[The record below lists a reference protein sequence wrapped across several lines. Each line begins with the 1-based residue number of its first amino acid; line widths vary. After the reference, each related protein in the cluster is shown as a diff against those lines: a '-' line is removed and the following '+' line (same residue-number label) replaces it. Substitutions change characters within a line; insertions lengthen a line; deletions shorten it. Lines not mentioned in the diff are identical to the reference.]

1 MRNVP
6 WNEVPSSDIP
16 SECPYNEC
24 VKREEY
30 VEDMTKVNSRIINIG
45 SVAEHAISMTNQTA
59 ADVSD
64 LARTVTANKASQDSI
79 AENVATSIPKINA
92 DIAAVTASVKA
103 LEDAISEVEEDTD
116 ELSEAIGHNTES
128 ITILNTSLGAMR
140 ESVLTALSGVQDLTG
155 KTGENS
161 AAIANI
167 KADLSKALADI
178 SNISTSVSS
187 LAAKASKAES
197 DIAALDA
204 RENADIASV
213 NSAISGL
220 QSGINTVDSKVTQ
233 AEQEITSLSQELG
246 SVGNALSNLASKH
259 DDDVNSLTNRI
270 NSVGFNADNIDA
282 KIDALEDK
290 HNSDI
295 DAVNARINSLS
306 TDVSTAKAASVKN
319 TADIANLQTKIND
332 VDHAVDLA
340 RDEISTVNNRVT
352 ALSQRTDNLVAN
364 ALSTA
369 RDEISTVNN
378 RVTIL
383 SSETAAAIA
392 DLYTRIDEIE
402 QSEPAGI
409 ISFKAVP
416 DICETGGSEN
426 IVLTWELTGDYKKIT
441 INDTEVTGNTVTMP
455 NIRQDTDYT
464 LKVTLKNGGS
474 VTRTVSVKFVNHIY
488 WGVTSSGTMTKSVV
502 KGLNYTDMTDKIERD
517 ITYTLNDEYAVY
529 AYPKRLGNVSFEV
542 SVAPGGFEA
551 PVTVTVDN
559 HSEYIEDYYV
569 YRSTQKLTGEAIFK
583 VRKI

>member
-24 VKREEY
+24 VKREQY
-30 VEDMTKVNSRIINIG
+30 TEDMTRVNSQIINIG

-103 LEDAISEVEEDTD
+103 LEDAISEVEEDTG

-128 ITILNTSLGAMR
+128 ITILNTSLSAMR

-187 LAAKASKAES
+187 LTARVSKSES
-197 DIAALDA
+197 DISDLAAK
-204 RENADIASV
+204 ENADIASV
-213 NSAISGL
+213 NSTISGL
-220 QSGINTVDSKVTQ
+220 QSGISTVGGKVTQ
-233 AEQEITSLSQELG
+233 AEQEITSLSQELV

-282 KIDALEDK
+282 KLDALEDK
-290 HNSDI
+290 HDSDI

-306 TDVSTAKAASVKN
+306 TDVSTAKAASDKN
-319 TADIANLQTKIND
+319 TADIANLNTRITD
-332 VDHAVDLA
+332 VV
-340 RDEISTVNNRVT
+340 
-352 ALSQRTDNLVAN
+352 
-364 ALSTA
+364 
-369 RDEISTVNN
+369 
-378 RVTIL
+378 
-383 SSETAAAIA
+383 A
-392 DLYTRIDEIE
+392 DLNKRIEEIE
-402 QSEPAGI
+402 KSEPANI
-409 ISFKAVP
+409 LRFVATP
-416 DICETGGSEN
+416 NICEIGGIEN
-426 IVLTWELTGDYKKIT
+426 IVFQWDVTGDIRKIT
-441 INDTEVTGNTVTMP
+441 LNNVDVTDSKGTYTVPSLM
-455 NIRQDTDYT
+455 TDAVYT
-464 LKVTLKNGGS
+464 LKVETIDGS
-474 VTRTVSVKFVNHIY
+474 TMTKTIDVKFVNHIF
-488 WGVTSSGTMTKSVV
+488 WGTSTSSVINKSIV
-502 KGLNYTDMTDKIERD
+502 KGLKNTELTDENERE
-517 ITYTLNDEYAVY
+517 IMLTLNNEYAVY
-529 AYPKRLGNVSFEV
+529 AYPKRLGIVQASTA
-542 SVAPGGFEA
+542 VAPGGFEA
-551 PVTVTVDN
+551 PVTMSVDN
-559 HSEYIEDYYV
+559 HSEYYENYYV
-569 YRSTQKLTGEAIFK
+569 YRSTQKLTGTALFK
-583 VRKI
+583 FRKS

>member
-24 VKREEY
+24 VKREQY
-30 VEDMTKVNSRIINIG
+30 TEDMTRVNAQIINIG
-45 SVAEHAISMTNQTA
+45 SVAEHAISMTNKTA

-103 LEDAISEVEEDTD
+103 LEDAISEVEEDTG

-128 ITILNTSLGAMR
+128 ITILNTSLSAMR

-161 AAIANI
+161 AAITNI
-167 KADLSKALADI
+167 RTDLSKALADI
-178 SNISTSVSS
+178 NNISTSVSAITARLTKS
-187 LAAKASKAES
+187 ES
-197 DIAALDA
+197 DISALTSK
-204 RENADIASV
+204 ESADITEV
-213 NSAISGL
+213 KNSISGI
-220 QSGINTVDSKVTQ
+220 QNSTSIIYEKVTA
-233 AEQEITSLSQELG
+233 AEQEITSLDREIT
-246 SVGNALSNLASKH
+246 SVENAVSSLASKH
-259 DDDVNSLTNRI
+259 NTDISNLTERI
-270 NSVGFNADNIDA
+270 NTVGFNADNIDA
-282 KIDALEDK
+282 KLDALKEE
-290 HNSDI
+290 HNTDI
-295 DAVNARINSLS
+295 DTVNSRINSVAS
-306 TDVSTAKAASVKN
+306 DVSTAKAASVKN

-340 RDEISTVNNRVT
+340 REEISVVNNRVT

-378 RVTIL
+378 RVSIL

-455 NIRQDTDYT
+455 SVRQDTDYT

-474 VTRTVSVKFVNHIY
+474 VTKTVSVKFVNHIY

-502 KGLNYTDMTDKIERD
+502 KGLSYTDMTDKIERD

-551 PVTVTVDN
+551 PVTLSVDN
-559 HSEYIEDYYV
+559 HSEYSEDYYV
-569 YRSTQKLTGEAIFK
+569 YRSTQKLIGEAIFK
-583 VRKI
+583 VRVI

>member
-6 WNEVPSSDIP
+6 WDKVPSSDIP

-24 VKREEY
+24 VKREQY
-30 VEDMTKVNSRIINIG
+30 TEDMTRVNSQIINIG
-45 SVAEHAISMTNQTA
+45 SVAEHAIEMTNKTA
-59 ADVSD
+59 ADVSE

-128 ITILNTSLGAMR
+128 ITILNTSLSTMR

-187 LAAKASKAES
+187 LTAKATKSES
-197 DIAALDA
+197 DISALAAK
-204 RENADIASV
+204 ENADIASV

-220 QSGINTVDSKVTQ
+220 QSGISIVDSKVTQ

-246 SVGNALSNLASKH
+246 SVGNAVSNLASKH
-259 DDDVNSLTNRI
+259 TDDVNSLTNRI

-282 KIDALEDK
+282 KLDALEDE
-290 HNSDI
+290 HNRDI
-295 DAVNARINSLS
+295 DAVNARITSLG
-306 TDVSTAKAASVKN
+306 TDVSTAKSASDKN
-319 TADIANLQTKIND
+319 TADIANLRTRIDEVSRAVNITRVYAENVND
-332 VDHAVDLA
+332 
-340 RDEISTVNNRVT
+340 RVT
-352 ALSQRTDNLVAN
+352 ALSQRTDNLVAS

-369 RDEISTVNN
+369 RDEISAVNN
-378 RVTIL
+378 KITVL

-392 DLYTRIDEIE
+392 DLNRRIDEIE
-402 QSEPAGI
+402 QSEPANI
-409 ISFKAVP
+409 QSFKAVP
-416 DICETGGSEN
+416 DICEIGGSEN
-426 IVLTWELTGDYKKIT
+426 VVLTWEVTGDIKKMT
-441 INDTEVTGNTVTMP
+441 INDTEVTGYTVTMP
-455 NIRQDTDYT
+455 NVRQDTDYT
-464 LKVTLKNGGS
+464 LRIQLKNGGT
-474 VTRTVSVKFVNHIY
+474 VTQTVSVKFVNHIF
-488 WGVTSSGTMTKSVV
+488 WGTTSENAMTKSVV
-502 KGLNYTDMTDKIERD
+502 KGLNHTDMTDKIERD

-551 PVTVTVDN
+551 PVTVTLDN
-559 HSEYIEDYYV
+559 HSEYNEDYYV